1 MPAGSDMTQ
10 ALLPCQPFSDGE
22 LAFFRRFIRHPSTG
36 SNGMLDC
43 AIERWGF
50 CQRHTL
56 GLLAVCASI
65 PRAGLNTAG
74 LLYQRTIQNALSVL
88 RRCTS
93 TDVSYRQTVCS
104 EEPCPMCELGLNEYS
119 AGLIRREWLTLQH
132 SLERLQSLLNDTFEH
147 WSPFVCGTCVSSAT
161 GPLCRSHADAA
172 LLAGGA
178 PFDVSALGRELAALD
193 ALNGQLLA
201 YLETFLPEGTGVDTG
216 EGAAALIAAAGWC
229 AGWEMVSL
237 AIGYRLV
244 GGTAHGA

>member
-1 MPAGSDMTQ
+1 MSQP
-10 ALLPCQPFSDGE
+10 LFPCQPFSDGE

-74 LLYQRTIQNALSVL
+74 LLYQRTIQNAIIVL
-88 RRCTS
+88 RRCAS
-93 TDVSYRQTVCS
+93 TDVSYGQSVCS
-104 EEPCPMCELGLNEYS
+104 EEPCPMCELGLNEHS
-119 AGLIRREWLTLQH
+119 TGLVRREWLTLPH
-132 SLERLQSLLNDTFEH
+132 SLERLQSLLNDSFEH
-147 WSPFVCGTCVSSAT
+147 WSPFVCSACVSSAT
-161 GPLCRSHADAA
+161 GPLCRTHADAA

-178 PFDVSALGRELAALD
+178 PFDVSALERQLVALQALD
-193 ALNGQLLA
+193 RHLLT
-201 YLETFLPEGTGVDTG
+201 YLETFLPESAGVDTG
-216 EGAAALIAAAGWC
+216 AGVAALIAAAGWC

-237 AIGYRLV
+237 AVGYRLV
-244 GGTAHGA
+244 GGAVHGA